1 LTIMILFF
9 TIIST
14 YRSRIQ
20 ILKANSLVP
29 MFVLGPRV
37 KKELGDRIDVEG
49 LEVKAKNMKVKLEIG
64 TGGEL
69 RVLDTAS
76 GGNNV
81 PLEVL

>member
-1 LTIMILFF
+1 
-9 TIIST
+9 
-14 YRSRIQ
+14 
-20 ILKANSLVP
+20 

>member
-1 LTIMILFF
+1 MILFF